1 MAARDGDGHSRRHA
15 NVVDI
20 DELEA
25 IAPRVKGRFGITAR
39 RLGRPAGAKAIGI
52 NWVELQ
58 PGKTSFPYHFHT
70 GVEEGIYILGGTGE
84 MRIGKDTVPVK
95 PGDYIAFPPG
105 PEHAHT
111 LTNTGVQ
118 VLQYLSLS
126 NQNTT
131 DVVGYPDS
139 KKFLFIGMADPSTWP
154 EGMWVRRI
162 IKDQE
167 SVDYFEGEDTGE

>member
-15 NVVDI
+15 NVVNI

-58 PGKTSFPYHFHT
+58 PGK
-70 GVEEGIYILGGTGE
+70 
-84 MRIGKDTVPVK
+84 K
-95 PGDYIAFPPG
+95 
-105 PEHAHT
+105 
-111 LTNTGVQ
+111 
-118 VLQYLSLS
+118 
-126 NQNTT
+126 
-131 DVVGYPDS
+131 
-139 KKFLFIGMADPSTWP
+139 
-154 EGMWVRRI
+154 
-162 IKDQE
+162 E